1 MDKLVRK
8 NTMTSIFT
16 VNPDFIEKQKNFP
29 SLITSDPKEAL
40 TIDSS
45 LTLVSPARTSESQK
59 QQHF

>member
-1 MDKLVRK
+1 
-8 NTMTSIFT
+8 MTSIFT

-45 LTLVSPARTSESQK
+45 QTLVSPARTSESQK